1 MYVFKILE
9 IRLPVKY
16 FDSSN
21 RTIVEQW
28 RKLLLYTHRKIYYQ
42 IFVYLDESI
51 GGSLIPSMTI
61 RGAAIPADVEVRLH
75 AKLGP
80 GKTPVIM
87 VKVK

>member
-1 MYVFKILE
+1 
-9 IRLPVKY
+9 
-16 FDSSN
+16 
-21 RTIVEQW
+21 
-28 RKLLLYTHRKIYYQ
+28 
-42 IFVYLDESI
+42 
-51 GGSLIPSMTI
+51 MTI